1 MKYLPFQHVEIL
13 NIYKNINGVFLSN
26 NSREQIKRRGVA
38 MYRGLPA
45 SVWGPVSVLRI
56 SPRDHNDAADD
67 ETQKQRGI
75 VHWKPVTI
83 HTVQSKQAFQV
94 IDVLNH
100 RLSCCYFFLI
110 ILRTTLVVIRIN
122 ERKFVKWLSKSS
134 QLYRFRTD
142 YKSRQNTM

>member
-1 MKYLPFQHVEIL
+1 MMQYLDSKVIKKKSIFMKYLPFQHVEIL

-94 IDVLNH
+94 IDALNH
-100 RLSCCYFFLI
+100 RLSCCYFFFNNFADDSSCDKNKWKE
-110 ILRTTLVVIRIN
+110 IR
-122 ERKFVKWLSKSS
+122 
-134 QLYRFRTD
+134 
-142 YKSRQNTM
+142 